1 MSYILDALKKSE
13 KAHQQRKSPSALHLE
28 EIPGAVQ
35 PKRKMHWAYVI
46 AGALLLNTAF
56 MVWWLRPWNSGGSPE
71 KKPEPAGQAVQ
82 TAQQQPSQKPVTG
95 PSPAQPENRVQKGPP
110 DARPS
115 GVGRSQVARNQP
127 GPADQAFRE
136 RQAAMEAAA
145 KEGEARRQVQSGSAP
160 QPSPPAP
167 NNTREAIE
175 AGSARTGNANAPVPH
190 PSGPAALPEARK
202 IPSSPPPV
210 EAKNVPQTASE
221 SRSAAPVMQAA
232 VMPNPAV
239 SDDATG
245 KSSEPPQRVS
255 SRREKVPRTLAK
267 PVRPQQLQGP
277 QQNDPAN
284 RTDVAKAAPQ
294 PQPENPV
301 QVSKS
306 AGMSSAVAKAEM
318 QASQAGKLANSRE
331 LISDLKSSG
340 LENVPDKS
348 NASRQAVRL
357 YELPSPVRDALP
369 RLSFSMLLYSKNADE
384 RRININGT
392 RMREGQDV
400 APGLKLEEIT
410 PDGAVFNYQGHR
422 FYKGVLGD

>member
-13 KAHQQRKSPSALHLE
+13 KAHQQRQSPSALHLE

-46 AGALLLNTAF
+46 AGALLLNAAL

-71 KKPEPAGQAVQ
+71 KKSEPAVQ
-82 TAQQQPSQKPVTG
+82 TAQRQPSQKPVAE
-95 PSPAQPENRVQKGPP
+95 PPPAQSEKRVQKVPP

-115 GVGRSQVARNQP
+115 GVGRQQVAKNPP
-127 GPADQAFRE
+127 GMSDQELRE
-136 RQAAMEAAA
+136 KEAAMEAAM
-145 KEGEARRQVQSGSAP
+145 KQGDMSRQGAS
-160 QPSPPAP
+160 
-167 NNTREAIE
+167 
-175 AGSARTGNANAPVPH
+175 NAPVPQ
-190 PSGPAALPEARK
+190 PSGPATPSEAPRM
-202 IPSSPPPV
+202 PPPGPPM
-210 EAKNVPQTASE
+210 EAKNAPQTTSGT
-221 SRSAAPVMQAA
+221 RSAASEMQAA
-232 VMPNPAV
+232 VPPGPAA
-239 SDDATG
+239 SGDAVG
-245 KSSEPPQRVS
+245 KPSELPQRVTPGNT
-255 SRREKVPRTLAK
+255 KVPRTLAK
-267 PVRPQQLQGP
+267 PVRPQQSQVP

-284 RTDVAKAAPQ
+284 RADPAKATPQ
-294 PQPENPV
+294 PQPRPENPV
-301 QVSKS
+301 QVSKP
-306 AGMSSAVAKAEM
+306 AGTSSAAAKADV
-318 QASQAGKLANSRE
+318 QSGQPGKLTNSRE

-340 LENVPDKS
+340 LENAPEKS

-357 YELPSPVRDALP
+357 YELPSQVRDTLP

-392 RMREGQDV
+392 RMREGEDV